1 MPLIQFT
8 ADDAKVGDNFDK
20 SVSVFG
26 GWAIV
31 GAPSFNNVKGR
42 VYLYKRVLGAW
53 INWQTIQASD
63 GSDGDYFGRSVSINE
78 RIMVIG
84 ASARDNGNAPASG
97 AVYIFTLTGERG
109 DQKL

>member
-1 MPLIQFT
+1 M
-8 ADDAKVGDNFDK
+8 
-20 SVSVFG
+20 SVFG

-31 GAPSFNNVKGR
+31 VSASYKHVKGR

-63 GSDGDYFGRSVSINE
+63 GSDGDYFGESVSINE

-84 ASARDNGNAPASG
+84 APGRDNGNAPVSG
-97 AVYIFTLTGERG
+97 AVYTFMLPGERG
-109 DQKL
+109 DQKMQGET